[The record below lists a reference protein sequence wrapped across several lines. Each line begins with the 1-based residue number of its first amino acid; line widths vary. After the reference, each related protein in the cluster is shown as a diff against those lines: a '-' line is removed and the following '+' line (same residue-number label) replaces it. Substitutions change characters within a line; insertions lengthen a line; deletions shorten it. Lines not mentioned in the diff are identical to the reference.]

1 MSAEPGRR
9 KAYSSDIRWRII
21 YQRVGMGLT
30 FPDIA
35 RRLNIALS
43 TAHRIFSIFECNG
56 TVEPATRNTCRLQMR
71 VLDQPGELYVIGLI
85 LHSPTLYLGEIV
97 KLIKDNLGVDLSAA
111 TICRLLKRYGHTRKK
126 VRQVA
131 QQRCA
136 ALRGHFMA
144 HISLYTC
151 ESFVW
156 IDETGSNKK
165 DHIRKYG
172 YALRGVT
179 PVYHRLL
186 CRGERYNAIA
196 AISCTDVLALE
207 VRKGS
212 INGTLFYDFLRGE
225 LFPKMQTFPGPNS
238 VAIMDNCSIHHVQ
251 EVHDLAK
258 QLGIVLFYLPPYSP
272 DYNPIEESFS
282 YVKSYLR
289 KHDELLQSIP
299 NPTCIIKAAFD
310 SITSDHLMS
319 WVSHAGYNVAK

>member
-56 TVEPATRNTCRLQMR
+56 TVEPATRNTSRLQMR
-71 VLDQPGELYVIGLI
+71 VLDQTGELYVIGLI

-258 QLGIVLFYLPPYSP
+258 QLGIVLLYLPPYSP